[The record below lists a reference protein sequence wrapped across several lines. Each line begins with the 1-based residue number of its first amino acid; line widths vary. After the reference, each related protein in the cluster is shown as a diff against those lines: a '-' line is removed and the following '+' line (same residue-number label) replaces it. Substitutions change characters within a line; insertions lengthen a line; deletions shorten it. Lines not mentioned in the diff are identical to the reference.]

1 MPNEKS
7 TETLWGS
14 IDEVVYHNDEND
26 YTVLSLIGKDG
37 HLVTAVGKIAYAA
50 AGEDVTLYGTWVK
63 HAEYGEQFSFESY
76 ERELPTGKRAILRY
90 LSSRVVKGVG
100 PVTAARL
107 VDKYG
112 EETFDVIEHHPEWL
126 SEIPGIS
133 ARKAAEI
140 HDSFIE
146 QTGIRALMMF
156 CRDFFTTA
164 VISRIYKRWGSA
176 AVDLLKENPFILCG
190 EIYGV
195 SFEAADR
202 LAEALAF
209 AKDNPDRTRGGILH
223 ILEYNAQSNGHTCLP
238 REKLV
243 AAAVTFLSV
252 EEESVLSAIAR
263 METEGK
269 LLCYAHEGATMVAAS
284 SYADAER
291 TIAKRL
297 AFLDRSCPLF
307 SQRDVD
313 GFISRMEHDV
323 GIVYAKEQREAI
335 HAALSGGV
343 MILTGGPGTGKTT
356 IVRAL
361 LRIFSEVEQEVLVLA
376 PTGRAANRIS
386 EAAVC
391 EAKTIHR
398 ALEMERTEEV
408 YPIFRRD
415 ASCPLEADVIIVD
428 ECSMIDSLLMAAL
441 LRAVPRGT
449 RLILIGDSDQLPSV
463 GAGRVLCDLID
474 SEVFCTVRLKEIFR
488 QSAESLIVTNAHKI
502 NGGEAPTLDVKDKDF
517 FFLPTPEE
525 KIPAVISDLVSRRL
539 PKAYGEREAKG
550 IQVITPSRRGRAGTE
565 QLNLLLRESCN
576 PAKKSAAERK
586 IHGVLFREGDRV
598 MQVRNNYDIAW
609 KKGNYDG
616 NGIFNGEI
624 GVLTSFTEEGAEVL
638 FDDRVATYS
647 KEDLEELDHSYAIT
661 IHKSQ
666 GSEYPTVIIPLYD
679 CPPMLATRNLL
690 YTAVTR
696 ACRRVILVGR
706 RDVVLRMVEN
716 DRHTLRYTFLPL
728 MLAALREEKNH

>member
-1 MPNEKS
+1 MPNEKNP
-7 TETLWGS
+7 ETLWGS
-14 IDEVVYHNDEND
+14 VDEVVYHNDEND

-37 HLVTAVGKIAYAA
+37 HLVTAVGKIAYVA
-50 AGEDVTLYGTWVK
+50 AGEDVTLYGNWVK
-63 HAEYGEQFSFESY
+63 HVEYGEQFAFENY
-76 ERELPTGKRAILRY
+76 ERELPTGRRAILRY
-90 LSSRVVKGVG
+90 LSSRVIKGVG

-126 SEIPGIS
+126 TEIPGIS

-156 CRDFFTTA
+156 CRDFFTTS
-164 VISRIYKRWGSA
+164 VISRIYKRWGGS

-202 LAEALAF
+202 LAASLSLPAE
-209 AKDNPDRTRGGILH
+209 NPDRIEGGIRH
-223 ILEYNAQSNGHTCLP
+223 ILEFNAQSNGHTCLP
-238 REKLV
+238 KEKLV
-243 AAAVTFLSV
+243 SAAVTFLSV
-252 EEESVLSAIAR
+252 SEENLLFILER
-263 METEGK
+263 MEAEGK
-269 LLCYAHEGATMVAAS
+269 LAYHEDGDTTMVAAAN
-284 SYADAER
+284 YAEAER
-291 TIAKRL
+291 TIARRL
-297 AFLDRSCPLF
+297 SFLDRGCPLF
-307 SQRDVD
+307 SERDVD
-313 GFISRMEHDV
+313 GFITRMEKDA
-323 GIVYAKEQREAI
+323 GIVYAKEQRTAI

-361 LRIFSEVEQEVLVLA
+361 LRIFAEIEQEVLVLA

-386 EAAVC
+386 EAALC

-398 ALEMERTEEV
+398 ALEMERTEDV
-408 YPIFRRD
+408 YPVFRRD

-428 ECSMIDSLLMAAL
+428 ECSMIDVLLMAAL
-441 LRAVPRGT
+441 LRAIPRGT

-463 GAGRVLCDLID
+463 GAGHVLCDLID
-474 SEVFCTVRLKEIFR
+474 SDVFCTVRLKEIFR

-502 NGGEAPTLDVKDKDF
+502 NRGEAPILDVKDKDF

-525 KIPAVISDLVSRRL
+525 KIPEVIADLVSRRL

-565 QLNLLLRESCN
+565 QLNVLLREACN
-576 PAKKSAAERK
+576 PAKKGCAEK
-586 IHGVLFREGDRV
+586 KLHGTVFREGDRV
-598 MQVRNNYDIAW
+598 MQVRNNYDIPW
-609 KKGNYDG
+609 KKGSYESDG
-616 NGIFNGEI
+616 VFNGEI

-638 FDDRVATYS
+638 FDDRVATYT

-716 DRHTLRYTFLPL
+716 DRHTLRYTSLPMRL
-728 MLAALREEKNH
+728 LAVREEKNR

>member
-1 MPNEKS
+1 MPNEKM

-63 HAEYGEQFSFESY
+63 HAEYGEQFSFDSY

-90 LSSRVVKGVG
+90 LSSRVIKGVG

-112 EETFDVIEHHPEWL
+112 EDTFEVIEHHPEWL
-126 SEIPGIS
+126 TEVAGIS

-140 HDSFIE
+140 HESFIE

-156 CRDFFTTA
+156 CRDFFTTP
-164 VISRIYKRWGSA
+164 VISRIYKKWGSA
-176 AVDLLKENPFILCG
+176 AVDRLKENPYALCG

-202 LAEALAF
+202 LASALTLPA
-209 AKDNPDRTRGGILH
+209 DNPDRIEGGILY
-223 ILEYNAQSNGHTCLP
+223 ILEFNAQSNGHTCLP
-238 REKLV
+238 KDKLIP
-243 AAAVTFLSV
+243 AAVSYLGV
-252 EEESVLSAIAR
+252 EETRVLDTLSA
-263 METEGK
+263 
-269 LLCYAHEGATMVAAS
+269 MVAERKLSLYEKDEVVLIAS
-284 SYADAER
+284 ATYAEAER

-297 AFLDRSCPLF
+297 ALLDRSCPLF
-307 SQRDVD
+307 SERDVD
-313 GFISRMEHDV
+313 GFIARMETET
-323 GIVYAKEQREAI
+323 GITYAKEQRVAI

-361 LRIFSEVEQEVLVLA
+361 LRIFEEIEQEVLVLA
-376 PTGRAANRIS
+376 PTGRAANRMS
-386 EAAVC
+386 EAALC

-398 ALEMERTEEV
+398 ALEMERSEDV

-415 ASCPLEADVIIVD
+415 ASNPLECNVVIVD
-428 ECSMIDSLLMAAL
+428 ECSMIDALLMAAL
-441 LRAVPRGT
+441 LRAVPRGA
-449 RLILIGDSDQLPSV
+449 RLILSGDSDQLPSV

-474 SEVFCTVRLKEIFR
+474 SEAFCTVRLREIFR
-488 QSAESLIVTNAHKI
+488 QSAESLIVTNAHRI
-502 NGGEAPTLDVKDKDF
+502 NKGEAPILDVKDKDF
-517 FFLPTPEE
+517 FFLATPEE
-525 KIPAVISDLVSRRL
+525 RIPEVIADLVSRRL
-539 PKAYGEREAKG
+539 PRAYGEAEAKG
-550 IQVITPSRRGRAGTE
+550 IQIITPARRGRAGTE
-565 QLNLLLRESCN
+565 QLNLLLRETCN
-576 PAKKSAAERK
+576 PEAKGKAERK
-586 IHGVLFREGDRV
+586 LHGNVFRAGDRV

-616 NGIFNGEI
+616 SGLFNGEI
-624 GVLTSFTEEGAEVL
+624 GVLHAFTEEGAEVI
-638 FDDRVATYS
+638 FDDRVATYA
-647 KEDLEELDHSYAIT
+647 KEDLDDLDHSYAIT

-666 GSEYPTVIIPLYD
+666 GSEYPTVIIPLYN

-706 RDVVLRMVEN
+706 RDILLRMVEN
-716 DRHTLRYTFLPL
+716 DRHALRYTALPIHL
-728 MLAALREEKNH
+728 GALGEK

>member
-1 MPNEKS
+1 MPNEKM

-63 HAEYGEQFSFESY
+63 HAEYGEQFSFDSY

-90 LSSRVVKGVG
+90 LSSRVIKGVG

-112 EETFDVIEHHPEWL
+112 EDTFDVIEHHPEWL
-126 SEIPGIS
+126 TEVAGIS

-140 HDSFIE
+140 HESFIE

-156 CRDFFTTA
+156 CRDFFTTP
-164 VISRIYKRWGSA
+164 VISRIYKKWGSA
-176 AVDLLKENPFILCG
+176 AVDRLKENPYALCG

-202 LAEALAF
+202 LASALTLPAE
-209 AKDNPDRTRGGILH
+209 NPDRIEGGILY
-223 ILEYNAQSNGHTCLP
+223 ILEFNAQSNGHTCLP
-238 REKLV
+238 KDKLV
-243 AAAVTFLSV
+243 PAAVSYLGV
-252 EEESVLSAIAR
+252 EEMRVLDTLSA
-263 METEGK
+263 
-269 LLCYAHEGATMVAAS
+269 MVAERKLSLYEKDEVVLIAS
-284 SYADAER
+284 ATYAEAER

-297 AFLDRSCPLF
+297 ALLDRSCPLF
-307 SQRDVD
+307 SERDVD
-313 GFISRMEHDV
+313 GFIARMETET
-323 GIVYAKEQREAI
+323 GIMYAKEQRVAI

-361 LRIFSEVEQEVLVLA
+361 LRIFEEIEQEVLVLA
-376 PTGRAANRIS
+376 PTGRAANRMS
-386 EAAVC
+386 EAALC

-398 ALEMERTEEV
+398 ALEMERSEDV

-415 ASCPLEADVIIVD
+415 ASNPLECNVVIVD
-428 ECSMIDSLLMAAL
+428 ECSMIDALLMAAL
-441 LRAVPRGT
+441 LRAVPRGA

-474 SEVFCTVRLKEIFR
+474 SEAFCTVRLREIFR
-488 QSAESLIVTNAHKI
+488 QSAESLIVTNAHRI
-502 NGGEAPTLDVKDKDF
+502 NKGEAPILDVKDKDF
-517 FFLPTPEE
+517 FFLATPEE
-525 KIPAVISDLVSRRL
+525 RIPDVIADLVSRRL
-539 PKAYGEREAKG
+539 PRAYGEAEAKG
-550 IQVITPSRRGRAGTE
+550 IQIITPARRGRAGTE
-565 QLNLLLRESCN
+565 QLNLLLRETCN
-576 PAKKSAAERK
+576 PEAKGKAERK
-586 IHGVLFREGDRV
+586 LHGNVFRAGDRV

-616 NGIFNGEI
+616 SGIFNGEI
-624 GVLTSFTEEGAEVL
+624 GVLHAFTEEGAEVI
-638 FDDRVATYS
+638 FDDRVATYA
-647 KEDLEELDHSYAIT
+647 KEDLDDLDHSYAIT

-666 GSEYPTVIIPLYD
+666 GSEYPTVIIPLYN

-706 RDVVLRMVEN
+706 RDILLRMVEN
-716 DRHTLRYTFLPL
+716 DRHALRYTALPIHL
-728 MLAALREEKNH
+728 GALGEK